1 MLENIFWFLHN
12 ATTLLFGVYISAA
25 FLGIKMTKKN
35 IFSLLLFSC
44 ATGALYIL
52 SFILFK
58 SGGTEKIY
66 PFIIHI
72 PLIFFLSF
80 KYKYKFSLC
89 TLSVLMAY
97 LCCQISNWAGIVA
110 LNFSGKMWICYFS
123 RCLITA
129 VTFIFLIRH
138 VSQATSQLLT
148 KPTSSIIIFG
158 ILPLVYY
165 IFDYVSSVYTT
176 LLYSGKEI
184 VVEFMGFVLCI
195 SYIIFIFLYFKQYE
209 EKRDAENLNILMEM
223 KRKQSEK
230 EIEAIKK
237 SETSVRI
244 LRHDLRHF
252 LLNIHAY
259 IENGE
264 TDKALNYINK
274 IISASDST
282 AMHKYCKNEL
292 VNMILSSH
300 EDAFKNNNIDFTFS
314 INIPDSLPISEIDLT
329 AILSNALENAI
340 NAVKDKEKD
349 KKIELCMTTSKDKL
363 LLQLKN
369 TFLYVPVITDGFP
382 ISEKPGHG
390 IGTQS
395 IRYVTEKLNG
405 NCQFSI
411 SDDKFILRVII

>member
-1 MLENIFWFLHN
+1 MHSFRTH
-12 ATTLLFGVYISAA
+12 
-25 FLGIKMTKKN
+25 GI
-35 IFSLLLFSC
+35 SLLSDKQLGGNCGAEYFGKNVDMLSC
-44 ATGALYIL
+44 KMYNHCGYI
-52 SFILFK
+52 F
-58 SGGTEKIY
+58 
-66 PFIIHI
+66 
-72 PLIFFLSF
+72 
-80 KYKYKFSLC
+80 
-89 TLSVLMAY
+89 
-97 LCCQISNWAGIVA
+97 
-110 LNFSGKMWICYFS
+110 
-123 RCLITA
+123 
-129 VTFIFLIRH
+129 FLIRH

-244 LRHDLRHF
+244 LRHDLRQF

-274 IISASDST
+274 IICDQCRKGQRKRQENRALYD
-282 AMHKYCKNEL
+282 NE
-292 VNMILSSH
+292 
-300 EDAFKNNNIDFTFS
+300 
-314 INIPDSLPISEIDLT
+314 
-329 AILSNALENAI
+329 
-340 NAVKDKEKD
+340 
-349 KKIELCMTTSKDKL
+349 
-363 LLQLKN
+363 Q
-369 TFLYVPVITDGFP
+369 G
-382 ISEKPGHG
+382 
-390 IGTQS
+390 
-395 IRYVTEKLNG
+395 
-405 NCQFSI
+405 
-411 SDDKFILRVII
+411 